1 MAPIMSFWPSVYNR
15 IKSKNKFFEYRRS
28 FPKDCTFA
36 YMYVSKPIKS
46 IRGLV
51 HFGNKYTLDEM
62 KDIFSNNKMMLEQI
76 NSSPT
81 TYKYALE
88 IVGFQEIQPI
98 TLQELRENIPNFRPP
113 QSYLILENN
122 LPLKYYIEDNIR
134 LTGNKISIKNNSSE
148 NVT

>member
-46 IRGLV
+46 ICGLV